1 MSYDYS
7 SESKTFELPNP
18 YRFQNLIFLLCGACL
33 VVAGLY
39 SLVDVRTAINIG
51 QGGRAV
57 APLLLSLVL
66 LGQGLYL
73 ITKALRR
80 LRFYFGR
87 GKPVSL
93 APELAAQTHGS
104 SKPADILKETLRQ
117 RTLAYYEPQGALQGF
132 LYHQFPKLITAP
144 QEVQRQAQQHFVN
157 LSAVLITLLSFLI
170 AWGLLGDSTTRPWVG
185 LVYFIFG
192 AFWVLKPVVAH
203 TRSQMGMAQ
212 LVGLIVAG
220 ILAPVLVRLVASKL
234 PNLGELNFHLQTF
247 ILLIGA
253 LMAIGCVFMAA
264 ISQITSMPSTGVSNE
279 LSRQSMQS
287 PPSSVFDELARKLQ
301 SQWTENIPNRK
312 YSYNEPLTP
321 LSQAGGAFNGELLE
335 ETQPMPI
342 TGRQAQSLGQLLADK
357 SRQFLV
363 ITDIFGAVFMLTAVI
378 LAMLFIRQ
386 FDILTAFSSQPW
398 YLLSC
403 SFVLACVANF
413 CFHSS
418 ATLWGRFDFQSELI
432 WVQTQGTYQVSSVG
446 TGNQLTSQMQTRND
460 IVRIEGM
467 TLNIWCTNI
476 ESVVFG
482 QGQGHEERQIIAMNS
497 SDKACRELHTHL
509 QKFIA
514 EQSVLSAPQ
523 SSADA
528 SKLRQLMGSEQLL
541 KTAGNVAASVLDVF
555 KGDTSLENSLASSQP
570 TVEVPQSIYCTG
582 CGVALPEHAKFCSAC
597 GQAKA

>member
-1 MSYDYS
+1 
-7 SESKTFELPNP
+7 
-18 YRFQNLIFLLCGACL
+18 
-33 VVAGLY
+33 V
-39 SLVDVRTAINIG
+39 
-51 QGGRAV
+51 
-57 APLLLSLVL
+57 
-66 LGQGLYL
+66 
-73 ITKALRR
+73 
-80 LRFYFGR
+80 
-87 GKPVSL
+87 
-93 APELAAQTHGS
+93 
-104 SKPADILKETLRQ
+104 
-117 RTLAYYEPQGALQGF
+117 
-132 LYHQFPKLITAP
+132 
-144 QEVQRQAQQHFVN
+144 
-157 LSAVLITLLSFLI
+157 
-170 AWGLLGDSTTRPWVG
+170 GLLGDSTTRPWVG

-203 TRSQMGMAQ
+203 TRSQMGVAQ

-253 LMAIGCVFMAA
+253 LMAIVCVFMAA
-264 ISQITSMPSTGVSNE
+264 ISQITSIPSTGVSNE

-312 YSYNEPLTP
+312 YSYSEPLTP

-342 TGRQAQSLGQLLADK
+342 TGRQAQSLGQLLADN

-363 ITDIFGAVFMLTAVI
+363 ITDIFGAVFMLTAVV

-398 YLLSC
+398 YLLSS

-432 WVQTQGTYQVSSVG
+432 WVQAQGTYQISSVG
-446 TGNQLTSQMQTRND
+446 TGNQLTSQLQTRND

-467 TLNIWCTNI
+467 TLNVWRTNI
-476 ESVVFG
+476 ESVIFG
-482 QGQGHEERQIIAMNS
+482 QGQGNEERQIIAMS
-497 SDKACRELHTHL
+497 SNDKACKELHAHL
-509 QKFIA
+509 QNFIA

-541 KTAGNVAASVLDVF
+541 KTTGSVAASVLDVF
-555 KGDTSLENSLASSQP
+555 KGDTTLENNLSKAKVATATAGRSL
-570 TVEVPQSIYCTG
+570 YCTG
-582 CGVALPEHAKFCSAC
+582 CGVVLPEHAKFCSAC